1 MNKEKDIKRSKT
13 TRMKVSIDEIKQMLN
28 GKTAFAESETMEYKS
43 QIHNYGMS
51 KYIETICAFMNNE
64 KKGGYLIFGITDN
77 LKLVG
82 LNQQKLY
89 DTMTLKFD
97 NIIHQSTIY
106 GKDLNDKIVPV
117 TPHNIRIEYVHNH
130 ENKLFMIVD
139 VTINTENVVYRL
151 TDGRIIYRLNASNYV
166 NKKKML
172 YTQQMIDQQISN
184 VKQDY
189 QDIID
194 INLKMYKSELTK
206 KEKENK
212 MLLNKI
218 DEKEK
223 IILKKENEN
232 KELLDTVL
240 KQENLI
246 LKQSLCEYLF
256 SRWF

>member
-1 MNKEKDIKRSKT
+1 
-13 TRMKVSIDEIKQMLN
+13 MKVSIDEIKQMLD
-28 GKTAFAESETMEYKS
+28 GKLAFSESETMEYKS
-43 QIHNYGMS
+43 QIHTHNCNMT

-89 DTMTLKFD
+89 DIITLKFD
-97 NIIHQSTIY
+97 NIIHQSSIY
-106 GKDLNDKIVPV
+106 GKDLNDEIVPI
-117 TPHNIRIEYVHNH
+117 TPKNIRIDYVHNH
-130 ENKLFMIVD
+130 HNKLFMIVD
-139 VTINTENVVYRL
+139 VTNDTENVVYQL
-151 TDGRIIYRLNASNYV
+151 KDGRIVYRLNASNYV
-166 NKKKML
+166 NKKEII
-172 YTQQMIDQQISN
+172 YTQQMVDQKIAT

-194 INLKMYKSELTK
+194 TNLKLYKSELTK
-206 KEKENK
+206 KEKENTI
-212 MLLNKI
+212 LLCKI

-223 IILKKENEN
+223 MIIKKDKEN
-232 KELLDTVL
+232 KELLDTIL

-246 LKQSLCEYLF
+246 IKQSLCEYIF

>member
-1 MNKEKDIKRSKT
+1 
-13 TRMKVSIDEIKQMLN
+13 MKVSIDEIKQMLN

-43 QIHNYGMS
+43 QIHTHHGNML

-97 NIIHQSTIY
+97 NIIHQATIY

-139 VTINTENVVYRL
+139 VTKNTENVVYQL
-151 TDGRIIYRLNASNYV
+151 TDGRIFYRLNASNYV

-194 INLKMYKSELTK
+194 TNLKLYKSELTK
-206 KEKENK
+206 KEKENT
-212 MLLNKI
+212 MLLHKI